1 MLDRR
6 GAVEL
11 VEQDAVAEDR
21 SCADTGDQQQRNG
34 FAQPVDRAVEADQ
47 SQPGQHSAE
56 QGQNGNE
63 PGEFLGRGHP
73 LRAG

>member
-1 MLDRR
+1 MLNGR
-6 GAVEL
+6 GAIEL
-11 VEQDAVAEDR
+11 VEQDAVAEGR
-21 SCADTGDQQQRNG
+21 SCTNTGDQQQRNG

-47 SQPGQHSAE
+47 SQPGQHGAE

-73 LRAG
+73 QTAG